1 MSKNVLIISGSPNR
15 YGNSDLLCEEF
26 KRGALEAGNEVEK
39 IFLRDKKIGYCVA
52 CQYCKKN
59 GESGPCAI
67 KDDMAEILEKMLKAD
82 VIVMASPVY
91 FYGIDAQIKTVIDRT
106 YACWKDIKDKELYYI
121 ISCAENADACVDMA
135 VENFNGWEICLPNA
149 VRKGVVY
156 GKGVYVPGEIKG
168 KRAMTDAYEMGKM
181 V

>member
-1 MSKNVLIISGSPNR
+1 MKNVLILSGSPRRN
-15 YGNSDLLCEEF
+15 GNSDLLCDAF
-26 KRGALEAGNEVEK
+26 FRGAEDAGNQVEK
-39 IFLRDKKIGYCVA
+39 IFIRDKKIGYCNA
-52 CQYCKKN
+52 CYGCRKTGK
-59 GESGPCAI
+59 CVI

-121 ISCAENADACVDMA
+121 VSCAENADACVDMA
-135 VENFNGWEICLPNA
+135 VENVNGWEICLPNA

-156 GKGVYVPGEIKG
+156 GKGVYGSGEIKG
-168 KRAMTDAYEMGKM
+168 KRAMIDAYEMGKN